1 LSTGKKS
8 TIAEVGAAEPAPT
21 PALFQHDVRREGR
34 VVASLRGVRT
44 ADGVTVETEV
54 YPLTHA
60 VGDAPIPRPFSFAT
74 ADQARRFVDEALVA
88 FEYLGCAVI

>member
-1 LSTGKKS
+1 MSSSKKS
-8 TIAEVGAAEPAPT
+8 TSSGAGSAEAAPA
-21 PALFQHDVRREGR
+21 PALFQHDVRKDGR

-44 ADGVTVETEV
+44 ADGITVETEV

-60 VGDAPIPRPFSFAT
+60 VGDEPIPRPFSFAT